1 MNVHS
6 STKYFVL
13 RCYNLEKWFCN
24 VRWKMLIIAKST
36 VKDVI
41 KTIIHIS
48 QLIKSKIGL
57 GGNYVKE
64 KICNSSIIID
74 INV

>member
-41 KTIIHIS
+41 ENIIHIS

>member
-41 KTIIHIS
+41 ETIIHIS
-48 QLIKSKIGL
+48 QLIKFKIGL
-57 GGNYVKE
+57 GDNYVKK
-64 KICNSSIIID
+64 KIRNSSSIIV

>member
-36 VKDVI
+36 VKNVI
-41 KTIIHIS
+41 ENIIHIS